1 MRVKGNK
8 HNKYPV
14 HESIIPRRTLRGME
28 RLQVLDALWKW
39 DERRIFIWTCDELLL
54 KYISGCS
61 SGLFGRVLS
70 ILTDTTLSYFIR
82 GPVLLSHFDPFR
94 SFLTSCCLLWFGT
107 RPHGAEVWMWRLDML
122 LTSAVS
128 FILLWQLLHGFLL
141 SFLSYYPFLAICPSL
156 PFSEVHF
163 SLSSAP
169 IPLPSP
175 CHPDVNAFIM
185 WNTCTPCWSLSP
197 PLLCPSPFSG
207 YCDYRV
213 CVCLCVSA
221 RARREHTGCHRANI
235 CQGDLA
241 CQSWCMCVCVAK
253 AGNAAVCRDKG
264 PFPQVFF
271 FYPPVMLCLSAPLCI
286 VPFSLCN

>member
-1 MRVKGNK
+1 MRVLFLEELWEEWRGF
-8 HNKYPV
+8 KYWM
-14 HESIIPRRTLRGME
+14 HYESEMRGGYLYELVMNYYSSIF
-28 RLQVLDALWKW
+28 QAVLVASLAG
-39 DERRIFIWTCDELLL
+39 FF
-54 KYISGCS
+54 
-61 SGLFGRVLS
+61 LFWQTQHSV
-70 ILTDTTLSYFIR
+70 TLS
-82 GPVLLSHFDPFR
+82 GDR
-94 SFLTSCCLLWFGT
+94 SFYHTLTHLEVFLTSCCLLWFGT

-213 CVCLCVSA
+213 CVC
-221 RARREHTGCHRANI
+221 
-235 CQGDLA
+235 
-241 CQSWCMCVCVAK
+241 VCVYQRVPDVSIRGA
-253 AGNAAVCRDKG
+253 
-264 PFPQVFF
+264 
-271 FYPPVMLCLSAPLCI
+271 I
-286 VPFSLCN
+286 VPTYARGI